1 MIKKD
6 RANAVLEARRLK
18 RNAQQIARVESEQ
31 KRKAIESLPKE
42 KNDYTNVEDETEE
55 QPSTS
60 SETKRKHRREI
71 KTGST
76 AFWPHNVLQNQSVV
90 QEAIRNKISVT
101 SLTNITRVFIRAT
114 NGDEQKVN
122 LSYTQAYRYR
132 EDAVKSISVQI
143 KAEWEFSPTLALH
156 WDDKLMST
164 LEGTG

>member
-1 MIKKD
+1 M
-6 RANAVLEARRLK
+6 
-18 RNAQQIARVESEQ
+18 
-31 KRKAIESLPKE
+31 
-42 KNDYTNVEDETEE
+42 
-55 QPSTS
+55 
-60 SETKRKHRREI
+60 
-71 KTGST
+71 
-76 AFWPHNVLQNQSVV
+76 

-101 SLTNITRVFIRAT
+101 SLTNITRAFIRAT